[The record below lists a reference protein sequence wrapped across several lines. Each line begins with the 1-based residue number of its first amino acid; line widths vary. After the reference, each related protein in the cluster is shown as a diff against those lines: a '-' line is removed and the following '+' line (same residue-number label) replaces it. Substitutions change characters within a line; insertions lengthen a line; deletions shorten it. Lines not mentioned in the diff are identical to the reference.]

1 MSNATLM
8 LLLLICLVFGGC
20 WLYERENRLR
30 AEVRHRERM
39 AQLIRERNDAVYE
52 RELLEARLKSL
63 RGHQEDLLR
72 QKQNEY
78 MDRIAQME
86 REHRV
91 NNVIA
96 AQVFE
101 KAKRRA

>member
-8 LLLLICLVFGGC
+8 LLLICVTLGLC
-20 WLYERENRLR
+20 WLWERENHLQ

-39 AQLIRERNDAVYE
+39 AQIIRERNDAEYE
-52 RELLEARLKSL
+52 RQLLEARIKSL
-63 RGHQEDLLR
+63 MSHQGDLLR
-72 QKQNEY
+72 QKEEEY
-78 MDRIAQME
+78 MQEIAKME
-86 REHRV
+86 RKNRT